1 MMKSII
7 ERLFLFS
14 GPSIPAGM
22 TAAERE
28 GLLQKESELAAIR
41 DQEQRDF
48 LALQEE
54 QRLAREDSQRVM
66 AQQEEAARLAE
77 LERLETEGADVAETM
92 EEPVDKDTSVAD
104 MFASLAFGTEFVSDS
119 EEEEEETINQQS
131 QERPE

>member
-1 MMKSII
+1 MRNIQWELKHGF
-7 ERLFLFS
+7 RHK

-22 TAAERE
+22 SKADRE
-28 GLLQKESELAAIR
+28 ALLVKENELASLR

-54 QRLAREDSQRVM
+54 QRMAREDSQRM
-66 AQQEEAARLAE
+66 LAEQEESARLAE

-92 EEPVDKDTSVAD
+92 EEPIDKDTSVAD
-104 MFASLAFGTEFVSDS
+104 MFASLAFGTEFIGDEEDISIVSD
-119 EEEEEETINQQS
+119 E